1 MSLKELPE
9 KSGYNKPKE
18 FAAALGQKI
27 STVSMWET
35 GKSIPKTTDLPKIA
49 KVLGVQVEQVI
60 ACFME
65 ESA

>member
-1 MSLKELPE
+1 MSLKELRE
-9 KSGYNKPKE
+9 KSGYNKQKE
-18 FAAALGQKI
+18 FAAALGKKI